1 MATTIPK
8 TELMQSRN
16 DLVALFAA
24 DSGPSEGDS
33 WSFECEC
40 GAAGCREWVEL
51 ELAEYGKIR
60 TDRTGAILAAGHVAS
75 SRTRRVQREAE
86 RTMDSSRAL
95 RAQAEQQQRRAQRL
109 LDEARNVVALSRARE
124 AEARPRL
131 NRMLDLLEHD
141 RDALTRLADDDRI
154 LGVLIKLDELV
165 LVIAQALAAFES
177 EHGST

>member
-1 MATTIPK
+1 
-8 TELMQSRN
+8 MQSRN

-24 DSGPSEGDS
+24 DSGPSEGDR

-60 TDRTGAILAAGHVAS
+60 TDRDSAILAADHSAG
-75 SRTRRVQREAE
+75 SRTRRVRREAQ
-86 RTMDSSRAL
+86 RTLDSSRAL

-109 LDEARNVVALSRARE
+109 LDEAGDLVTLSRARE
-124 AEARPRL
+124 VESRPRL
-131 NRMLDLLEHD
+131 IRMLGALEED
-141 RDALTRLADDDRI
+141 RDGLTRLADDDRV

-165 LVIAQALAAFES
+165 LKL
-177 EHGST
+177 

>member
-1 MATTIPK
+1 VATTTAK
-8 TELMQSRN
+8 TELLRSRN

-24 DSGPSEGDS
+24 DSGPSDGDS

-40 GAAGCREWVEL
+40 GAAGCREWVDL

-60 TDRTGAILAAGHVAS
+60 TDRDSAILAAGHAAS
-75 SRTRRVQREAE
+75 SRTRRVRREAE
-86 RTMDSSRAL
+86 LSVDSSRAL
-95 RAQAEQQQRRAQRL
+95 RAQAEHQQKRAQRL
-109 LDEARNVVALSRARE
+109 LDDARNVVARSRARE

-141 RDALTRLADDDRI
+141 RDALTGLADDDRI

-177 EHGST
+177 KRGSS